1 MSDDAYPDFGSA
13 WTSAPAPALS
23 NASNSHPA
31 ALVPGEGAWHP
42 AQRPDSHA
50 RHARTISTASE
61 LEFYDRFPQPTPEKP
76 RPQPHPE
83 SMHDVQEDDGE
94 SAASPSR
101 KQSITV
107 QTNIR
112 QTSELVT
119 PKHMSQLPNTESD
132 AGGPMDGR
140 ASAQG
145 AVLLSDDE
153 PLTAID
159 QIEAETP
166 IFREGDSAPA
176 PEMQSETHTPG
187 SPNNHMWI
195 GTPGMQTPVATDL
208 NFETELAK
216 SQQRL
221 QEAAL
226 EYEHQGEVTAM
237 EEAVDEAPSAPLLD
251 DPEAPPTVQDSR
263 QDATT
268 EVNGEDS
275 VLDDIDGAAAP
286 GQPAPKSRTH
296 VGQIERSFTTN
307 FTELPTTEAK
317 EEGHEIKTS
326 VGAGWSAAGDDK
338 TFGVLL
344 DDEHS
349 TPVQTTSAD
358 PFPLVDPVSKPSY
371 DAWGSNANDGAFDS
385 LGEQDESAP
394 AESQQAKGH
403 RRKDTWGGLGADDT
417 FGELV
422 GASSVTTEEPSLS
435 SAIPVATAEEAPTTA
450 APVIALADQTDDD
463 MAAAFAAALADDDLL
478 DEAALDP
485 SSFFGEDDDGFL
497 DDELLSD
504 SVPAPPLQNVQQAS
518 KNLQQNASSYVPQ
531 TAQQAVPR
539 APQLNPYAAAPLQ
552 LGQSHGRSAGTP
564 TTGLYDVYNHGAPIQ
579 QPQQPP
585 QRPSAQSAQ
594 SFVDKA
600 KGGYQSP
607 YDLPVDVVKQPRQ
620 RPRQAPSTSQAAP
633 TPPPRSSSM
642 SSQHEQPSFARPPTA
657 GSQPVSLTPPLSSGS
672 VPAPPP
678 NIAMGSAVAQK
689 STPKT
694 RNASGFFEDLPMTAK
709 PRARPSGAYTPQP
722 QAGMP
727 QQQPLRGLGS
737 SVQPLQGP
745 QAPPTPAQQ
754 PYPGLSQPDRLPL
767 LPDQPTAPTP
777 IQAPFAPHTNQR
789 YSPNS
794 LPTPSQTQNRF
805 SPAPPS
811 GQAPPA
817 ASRYSPAPVAQ
828 VAAKKYGP
836 ASPATHPGIQH
847 SQSHAFAPRTS
858 SPLAYHEKPQAH
870 DIVRSAPSLPSSPP
884 KSSGGRASP
893 AIMSPERASS
903 LSYSPTDQ
911 RGPSANITSPLQ
923 QALTQAPP
931 AVMKGS
937 KYAAHMPADQTTVAG
952 VQTSALPS
960 GSGSSRTSFL
970 PHRRQFSR
978 DLNFVPPSDQ
988 HAQDPLQR
996 WKGQPIFHWG
1006 DSGAVITSFPKQT
1019 PFYAAGHGLPSIK
1032 CTPGSINIEQATT
1045 FMPID
1050 EINAKFPGPLPL
1062 KAKKKKDVAAWMAT
1076 KIAAL
1081 EQRAQ
1086 HIKMDFETEP
1096 LLKKRTEEKLTL
1108 WMIMKVF
1115 VEHDGKLEG
1124 DKKIEDDLR
1133 AVLLPHLSQMS
1144 QVAELQSPIATM
1156 QGADA
1161 LHADSVDKT
1170 VVFQLRQALL
1180 EGQRE
1185 RAVWLAEEKKM
1196 WGHAMLIAST
1206 LGPEIWKQ
1214 VIQSFVRSQ
1223 VKTVGSD
1230 ARSLA
1235 ALYQVFAGNAE
1246 ECVDELVPPSARE
1259 GRQMVSKSG
1268 SAIASNPLEGLDQW
1282 QETLGMIA
1290 GNRTPTDGH
1299 SLLALGKL
1307 LAGYD
1312 RAEAAH
1318 SCYLFARQVARH
1330 TGHDDS
1336 EATFVLIGAN
1346 GSELGYD
1353 LDAVILTE
1361 IYEWASSLSIQ
1372 RPEYIAHLQSWKLV
1386 HAQQLAASGLKS
1398 KASNYCDHITTAYQ
1412 STTKPSPYYH
1422 PTFTQTVA
1430 DLSAFLS
1437 QTPQTDGKGLLS
1449 KGAMNKVT
1457 SKTSSWFTK
1466 FVSGDDD
1473 QDSNASG
1480 GGPGSQVFGMVNAES
1495 PALSHQGSGEGLYS
1509 AIMGGNAVPSYGQPA
1524 MSTPFQQQ
1532 PFAPSS
1538 APSKYAPSAGAVN
1551 GGKYAPLAAGN
1562 MGMPAVEPQRALSE
1576 RKYAPAPSSRP
1587 SSGGLDVARPEAN
1600 RAVSDY
1606 SVPYVSDSRRG
1617 SAQYLNGSYEPRPA
1631 LAEQP
1636 RANSYQTIAPQQ
1648 SVAPV
1653 VQGFGSPVPAFEEGT
1668 GANPE
1673 DAIQDPGDGGYQPQS
1688 NIESSQPSPSVG
1700 YEPPSSGYGYEPPSY
1715 QPYEPEP
1722 ETEEAGQK
1730 PRRKMM
1736 DDDDDDDLVARAAAV
1751 KSSVPATNTSAN
1763 QSSAMSKSDADRIAE
1778 EAFRKAAEA
1787 DAARDRAPKEG
1798 KKGWFGG
1805 VGLGGGGWFG
1815 GKKDTS
1821 MPQSAPNKPIKAKL
1835 GEENSFY
1842 FDKDL
1847 GKWVNKKDP
1856 HSAQTAAA
1864 ATPPPPKG
1872 GGSRVT
1878 SAAMAPPSG
1887 PPSRVGSGVGL
1898 AGAAPPRPP
1907 SISGSPQ
1914 PGQGPPSGPPSRI
1927 GTPAGGSDSGA
1938 MPLNPAIAALNGS
1951 GASSKPPSRPPT
1963 SMSNASSLDD
1973 LLGEPTARKAGG
1985 TIKSKKKGGRYVDV
1999 MQAK

>member
-23 NASNSHPA
+23 SASNSDPA
-31 ALVPGEGAWHP
+31 AVVPGEGAWHP
-42 AQRPDSHA
+42 AQRPDSNV
-50 RHARTISTASE
+50 RHARTIRTRTASE
-61 LEFYDRFPQPTPEKP
+61 LELHDTFPQPTTEKP
-76 RPQPHPE
+76 SSQPQAE
-83 SMHDVQEDDGE
+83 SMEHVQEDDGNRAE
-94 SAASPSR
+94 SPSR
-101 KQSITV
+101 KQSISV
-107 QTNIR
+107 LTNMR
-112 QTSELVT
+112 QTSQVVAPEQ
-119 PKHMSQLPNTESD
+119 MSQLPNTESD
-132 AGGPMDGR
+132 AESLMSRR
-140 ASAQG
+140 ASTQG
-145 AVLLSDDE
+145 PVLDSDDE

-166 IFREGDSAPA
+166 IFRQGESVPAQELQLETDMPDSP
-176 PEMQSETHTPG
+176 HD
-187 SPNNHMWI
+187 HMWI

-208 NFETELAK
+208 NFETEIAK

-251 DPEAPPTVQDSR
+251 DPEAPPTVQDTR
-263 QDATT
+263 QDATM
-268 EVNGEDS
+268 EVIGEDS
-275 VLDDIDGAAAP
+275 VLDDFDGAAAP
-286 GQPAPKSRTH
+286 GQPIAKSRPQI
-296 VGQIERSFTTN
+296 GQTERSFTTN
-307 FTELPTTEAK
+307 FTELPKKEAR
-317 EEGHEIKTS
+317 EEVQEIKTS
-326 VGAGWSAAGDDK
+326 VDDGWPAAGDDK
-338 TFGVLL
+338 TFGDLL

-349 TPVQTTSAD
+349 TPVQTASVH
-358 PFPLVDPVSKPSY
+358 PFPPVDAVSKPSY
-371 DAWGSNANDGAFDS
+371 DAWGSTANEDAFDF
-385 LGEQDESAP
+385 LGGQDVTAT
-394 AESQQAKGH
+394 AESQHVKGH
-403 RRKDTWGGLGADDT
+403 RRKDTWGGLGSDDM

-422 GASSVTTEEPSLS
+422 GTSNTSIEESSLS
-435 SAIPVATAEEAPTTA
+435 STIPVATAEEAPTTA
-450 APVIALADQTDDD
+450 APVTALADQVDDD
-463 MAAAFAAALADDDLL
+463 MAAAFAAALGDDDLL
-478 DEAALDP
+478 DEVALDP
-485 SSFFGEDDDGFL
+485 SSFFGDDDDGFL
-497 DDELLSD
+497 EDELLSE
-504 SVPAPPLQNVQQAS
+504 SVPAPPLQNVQQVS
-518 KNLQQNASSYVPQ
+518 KDLQTRAGSYVPQ
-531 TAQQAVPR
+531 TAQQSVPR
-539 APQLNPYAAAPLQ
+539 APQANSYAAAPLQ
-552 LGQSHGRSAGTP
+552 LSQSHGRSAGTP
-564 TTGLYDVYNHGAPIQ
+564 TTGLYDVYNQGAPI
-579 QPQQPP
+579 QQPP

-607 YDLPVDVVKQPRQ
+607 YDLPMDVLKQPRQ

-633 TPPPRSSSM
+633 TPPPRSSSV
-642 SSQHEQPSFARPPTA
+642 SSQNEHPLLARPPTA
-657 GSQPVSLTPPLSSGS
+657 GSQPVSLTPPSSSGV
-672 VPAPPP
+672 VP
-678 NIAMGSAVAQK
+678 NTAMGGAVAQK
-689 STPKT
+689 STPRT
-694 RNASGFFEDLPMTAK
+694 SNASGFFEDLPMTAK

-722 QAGMP
+722 QTGLP
-727 QQQPLRGLGS
+727 QQQQQALRGPAPP
-737 SVQPLQGP
+737 VQPLQRP

-754 PYPGLSQPDRLPL
+754 PYPGLSQPERLPL

-777 IQAPFAPHTNQR
+777 IQTPSAPHVNQR

-794 LPTPSQTQNRF
+794 LPTPSQAQNRF

-817 ASRYSPAPVAQ
+817 ASRYSPAPAAQ
-828 VAAKKYGP
+828 AAAKKYGP
-836 ASPATHPGIQH
+836 APSTVTPTAYPGIQH
-847 SQSHAFAPRTS
+847 PQSHAFAPRTS
-858 SPLAYHEKPQAH
+858 SPLAYHEKPQAAQVNEF
-870 DIVRSAPSLPSSPP
+870 VRSAPSLPSSPP
-884 KSSGGRASP
+884 KASGGRASP
-893 AIMSPERASS
+893 AIMSPERATS
-903 LSYSPTDQ
+903 LSYSPIDQ
-911 RGPSANITSPLQ
+911 RGPSATIISSPQ
-923 QALTQAPP
+923 RPQTQSSSA
-931 AVMKGS
+931 AVMKVS
-937 KYAAHMPADQTTVAG
+937 KYAAQGPPEQVSIAG
-952 VQTSALPS
+952 IQSSMLSS
-960 GSGSSRTSFL
+960 GTGPHRTSFL

-978 DLNFVPPSDQ
+978 DLNVVPPSDQ
-988 HAQDPLQR
+988 RAQDPLQR

-1006 DSGAVITSFPKQT
+1006 DSGAVISSFPKQT
-1019 PFYAAGHGLPSIK
+1019 PFYTAGHGLPSIK
-1032 CTPGSINIEQATT
+1032 CTPGSINVEQATT

-1050 EINAKFPGPLPL
+1050 DINAKFPGPLSL
-1062 KAKKKKDVAAWMAT
+1062 KAKKKKDVAAWMTT
-1076 KIAAL
+1076 KIEVL

-1086 HIKMDFETEP
+1086 HVRMDFETAP
-1096 LLKKRTEEKLTL
+1096 DLKKRAEEKLTL
-1108 WMIMKVF
+1108 WRIMKVF
-1115 VEHDGKLEG
+1115 VDHDGKLEG
-1124 DKKIEDDLR
+1124 DKKIEDELR
-1133 AVLLPHLSQMS
+1133 AVLLPNLSQMS
-1144 QVAELQSPIATM
+1144 QVAQLQSPIATM
-1156 QGADA
+1156 QGGDA
-1161 LHADSVDKT
+1161 VQADSVDKA

-1259 GRQMVSKSG
+1259 GRQMVSKTG

-1282 QETLGMIA
+1282 QETLGLIA

-1318 SCYLFARQVARH
+1318 SCFLFARQLARH
-1330 TGHDDS
+1330 TGNDDA
-1336 EATFVLIGAN
+1336 EATFVLIGAS
-1346 GSELGYD
+1346 GSELGHD

-1361 IYEWASSLSIQ
+1361 IYEWASSLSMQ

-1437 QTPQTDGKGLLS
+1437 QTPQTDGRGLLS

-1480 GGPGSQVFGMVNAES
+1480 GGPGSEVFGMVNGES
-1495 PALSHQGSGEGLYS
+1495 SELSRRGSGEGLYN
-1509 AIMGGNAVPSYGQPA
+1509 AMMGGSAAPPYAQPP
-1524 MSTPFQQQ
+1524 MSTPFPQQ

-1551 GGKYAPLAAGN
+1551 GSKYAPLAAGS
-1562 MGMPAVEPQRALSE
+1562 MGMPAGEPHRASSE
-1576 RKYAPAPSSRP
+1576 RRYAPAPSPRP

-1606 SVPYVSDSRRG
+1606 GVPYLSDSRRG
-1617 SAQYLNGSYEPRPA
+1617 SPQYSSASYEPRPA
-1631 LAEQP
+1631 LAEQS
-1636 RANSYQTIAPQQ
+1636 RANTYQTIAPRQ
-1648 SVAPV
+1648 SVAPA
-1653 VQGFGSPVPAFEEGT
+1653 VQGFDSPVPAFDTEETIQG
-1668 GANPE
+1668 PE
-1673 DAIQDPGDGGYQPQS
+1673 DGGYQPPSSAES
-1688 NIESSQPSPSVG
+1688 NQPSPSLG

-1722 ETEEAGQK
+1722 EAEEAEEK

-1736 DDDDDDDLVARAAAV
+1736 DDDDDDDLIARAAAV
-1751 KSSVPATNTSAN
+1751 KSSTPATNTSAN
-1763 QSSAMSKSDADRIAE
+1763 QSSTMSKSDADRIAE

-1787 DAARDRAPKEG
+1787 DAARDSAPKEG
-1798 KKGWFGG
+1798 KKGWFGS

-1821 MPQSAPNKPIKAKL
+1821 MPHSAPNKPIKAKL

-1856 HSAQTAAA
+1856 QSAQTAAA

-1872 GGSRVT
+1872 GASRVT
-1878 SAAMAPPSG
+1878 SAAVGPPSG
-1887 PPSRVGSGVGL
+1887 PPSRVTSGVGL
-1898 AGAAPPRPP
+1898 AGAAPPHPP

-1914 PGQGPPSGPPSRI
+1914 PGQSLPSGPPSRI

-1938 MPLNPAIAALNGS
+1938 MPLNPAIAALNGT
-1951 GASSKPPSRPPT
+1951 GPGSKPPSRPPT

-1985 TIKSKKKGGRYVDV
+1985 TVKKKKGGRYVDV

>member
-13 WTSAPAPALS
+13 S
-23 NASNSHPA
+23 NADPA
-31 ALVPGEGAWHP
+31 ALALVPGEGAWHP

-61 LEFYDRFPQPTPEKP
+61 LEFYDRFPHPTPEKP
-76 RPQPHPE
+76 RPQPHAE
-83 SMHDVQEDDGE
+83 SMEDVQEDDGE
-94 SAASPSR
+94 RAESPSR

-112 QTSELVT
+112 QTSEVIT
-119 PKHMSQLPNTESD
+119 PEQMSHLPNTESD
-132 AGGPMDGR
+132 AEGPMSRRG
-140 ASAQG
+140 STQQP
-145 AVLLSDDE
+145 VLDSDDE

-166 IFREGDSAPA
+166 IFRQGDSAPA
-176 PEMQSETHTPG
+176 QEMQLETDMPG
-187 SPNNHMWI
+187 SPHDHMLI

-208 NFETELAK
+208 NFETELGK

-251 DPEAPPTVQDSR
+251 DPEAPPTVQDAR
-263 QDATT
+263 QDATMK
-268 EVNGEDS
+268 VIGDDL
-275 VLDDIDGAAAP
+275 VLDDFDGAAAP
-286 GQPAPKSRTH
+286 GQPTPKSRTH
-296 VGQIERSFTTN
+296 IGQIERSFTTN
-307 FTELPTTEAK
+307 FTELPKTEAREK
-317 EEGHEIKTS
+317 GHEIKTS
-326 VGAGWSAAGDDK
+326 VDAGWPAAGDDK
-338 TFGVLL
+338 TFGDLL

-358 PFPLVDPVSKPSY
+358 PFPPVDPISKPSY
-371 DAWGSNANDGAFDS
+371 DACGSTANDDAFDF
-385 LGEQDESAP
+385 LGEQDENTT
-394 AESQQAKGH
+394 AESQQSKGH
-403 RRKDTWGGLGADDT
+403 RRKDTWGGLGSDET

-422 GASSVTTEEPSLS
+422 GASSLTTEEPSLS
-435 SAIPVATAEEAPTTA
+435 STIPVATAEEAPTMA
-450 APVIALADQTDDD
+450 APATALADQADDD
-463 MAAAFAAALADDDLL
+463 MAAAFAAALGDDDLL

-485 SSFFGEDDDGFL
+485 SSFFGDDDDGFL

-518 KNLQQNASSYVPQ
+518 KELQRNASSYVPQ
-531 TAQQAVPR
+531 TAQQSVPR
-539 APQLNPYAAAPLQ
+539 APQANPYAAAPLQ
-552 LGQSHGRSAGTP
+552 LSQSHGRSAGTP
-564 TTGLYDVYNHGAPIQ
+564 TTGLYDVYNQGAPIQ

-607 YDLPVDVVKQPRQ
+607 YDLPMDVVKQPRQ

-642 SSQHEQPSFARPPTA
+642 SSQTEHPPLARPPTA
-657 GSQPVSLTPPLSSGS
+657 GSQPVSLTPPSSSGS

-678 NIAMGSAVAQK
+678 NTAMGSAVAPK

-694 RNASGFFEDLPMTAK
+694 SNASGFFEDLPMAAK

-727 QQQPLRGLGS
+727 QQQPLRS
-737 SVQPLQGP
+737 QAPSVQPPQRP

-754 PYPGLSQPDRLPL
+754 PYPGLSQPERLPL

-777 IQAPFAPHTNQR
+777 IQTPSAPHVNQR

-794 LPTPSQTQNRF
+794 LPAPSQTQIRF

-811 GQAPPA
+811 GQAPPP
-817 ASRYSPAPVAQ
+817 ASRYSPAPAAQ
-828 VAAKKYGP
+828 AAAKKYGP
-836 ASPATHPGIQH
+836 APTASTPATHPGIQH
-847 SQSHAFAPRTS
+847 SHSHAFAPRTS

-870 DIVRSAPSLPSSPP
+870 DIARSAPSLPSSPP

-893 AIMSPERASS
+893 AIMSPERATS
-903 LSYSPTDQ
+903 LSYSPIDQ
-911 RGPSANITSPLQ
+911 RGQGANITSPPQ
-923 QALTQAPP
+923 RPLTQSPP
-931 AVMKGS
+931 AVMKVS
-937 KYAAHMPADQTTVAG
+937 RYAAQGPTDQTTVAG
-952 VQTSALPS
+952 IQTSTLPP
-960 GSGSSRTSFL
+960 GTGPNRTSFL

-1032 CTPGSINIEQATT
+1032 CTPGCINVEQATT

-1081 EQRAQ
+1081 EQQAQ
-1086 HIKMDFETEP
+1086 HIRMDFQTEP

-1108 WMIMKVF
+1108 WKIMKVF

-1124 DKKIEDDLR
+1124 DKKIEDELR
-1133 AVLLPHLSQMS
+1133 AVLLPNLSQMG

-1156 QGADA
+1156 KGADA
-1161 LHADSVDKT
+1161 LQADSVDKA

-1259 GRQMVSKSG
+1259 GRQMVSKTG

-1290 GNRTPTDGH
+1290 GNRTPTDVH

-1318 SCYLFARQVARH
+1318 SCFLFARQLARH
-1330 TGHDDS
+1330 TGNDDS

-1346 GSELGYD
+1346 GSELGHD

-1398 KASNYCDHITTAYQ
+1398 QASNYCDHITTAYQ

-1480 GGPGSQVFGMVNAES
+1480 GGPGSEVFGMVNAES
-1495 PALSHQGSGEGLYS
+1495 PDLSRRGSGEGLYS
-1509 AIMGGNAVPSYGQPA
+1509 AMMGGNAVPSYGQPA

-1562 MGMPAVEPQRALSE
+1562 MGMPAGEPQRASSE
-1576 RKYAPAPSSRP
+1576 RRYAPAPSPRP

-1606 SVPYVSDSRRG
+1606 GVPYMSDSRRG
-1617 SAQYLNGSYEPRPA
+1617 SAQYSTGSYEPRPA
-1631 LAEQP
+1631 LAEQS
-1636 RANSYQTIAPQQ
+1636 RANTYQTIAPQQ
-1648 SVAPV
+1648 SVAPA
-1653 VQGFGSPVPAFEEGT
+1653 VQGFDSPVPAFEGGT
-1668 GANPE
+1668 GSNL
-1673 DAIQDPGDGGYQPQS
+1673 DDTIQDPEDGGYQSQS
-1688 NIESSQPSPSVG
+1688 NVESYQPSPSVG

-1715 QPYEPEP
+1715 QHYEPEP
-1722 ETEEAGQK
+1722 DAEETEQK

-1736 DDDDDDDLVARAAAV
+1736 EDDDDDDLVARAAAV
-1751 KSSVPATNTSAN
+1751 KSSTPATNTSAN
-1763 QSSAMSKSDADRIAE
+1763 QSSAMSKSEADRIAE

-1787 DAARDRAPKEG
+1787 DAARDSAPKEG

-1842 FDKDL
+1842 FDKNL

-1856 HSAQTAAA
+1856 QSAQTAAA

-1872 GGSRVT
+1872 GASRVA
-1878 SAAMAPPSG
+1878 SAAMGPPSG

-1898 AGAAPPRPP
+1898 ASAAPPRPP

-1914 PGQGPPSGPPSRI
+1914 LGQGPPSGPPSRI

-1938 MPLNPAIAALNGS
+1938 MAMNPAIAALNGT
-1951 GASSKPPSRPPT
+1951 GPPSKPPSRPPT

-1985 TIKSKKKGGRYVDV
+1985 TVKSKKKGGRYVDV